1 MIHICICDDKKE
13 QLKILENLT
22 EQYITSK
29 DLDASLTTFLHPDK
43 MLSVCQK
50 KRYHIYV
57 LDVLMPMVN
66 GIQVGVEIRRFDPD
80 AIIIFVS
87 ISDEYA
93 LSSFSARP
101 YNYML
106 KPLKKEE
113 YHQTLDE
120 AIARLGII
128 DSSFAIHTREG
139 IQIVRIKSI
148 VYVEKL
154 NKKVIIHT
162 NSGEKIESISIRTSF
177 ADYIAP
183 LLNQD
188 RFIQPHISYVINMDY
203 VKKITAH
210 QFIMTGNHSIP
221 IVQRKKTAIRE
232 AYFNYRFKGET
243 SPC

>member
-13 QLKILENLT
+13 QLKSLETLT
-22 EQYITSK
+22 EQYIISK
-29 DLDASLTTFLHPDK
+29 DLDASLTAFLHPDE
-43 MLSVCQK
+43 MLSICQK

-57 LDVLMPMVN
+57 LDVLMPMIN

-80 AIIIFVS
+80 AIIIFISV
-87 ISDEYA
+87 SDEYA

-101 YNYML
+101 YNYIL

-113 YHQTLDE
+113 YYQTLDE
-120 AIARLGII
+120 AIDGLDII
-128 DSSFAIHTREG
+128 DSSFTIHTKEG
-139 IQIVRIKSI
+139 IQIIRIKSI

-154 NKKVIIHT
+154 DKKVIIHT
-162 NSGEKIESISIRTSF
+162 NSGEKIESVSIRTSF

-183 LLNQD
+183 LLNED

-203 VKKITAH
+203 VKKITNQEFLMA
-210 QFIMTGNHSIP
+210 GNFSVP
-221 IVQRKKTAIRE
+221 IVQKKKKAMRE

-243 SPC
+243 SP